1 MKKIALVSLLASS
14 VVMAGVDKT
23 EKESDWVFKGQGVAY
38 YQTTDSHGNG
48 DLFGQVS
55 SKGAL
60 GLQLSA
66 VNKNVIGGIGV
77 GFELSGLS
85 AAGLTDDFV
94 IGLVQNAG
102 GTTDA
107 AITQAYLTYGYNNT
121 NFKVGRQTLPKSL
134 SPFAF
139 SEGWNPFKNTFE
151 AALVVNTDIP
161 NTTLVGAYV
170 TKANNSVGDLSDFRR
185 IWNSDKVYMLTAQ
198 NKAFENLT
206 LTGSFYSLDDVA
218 QIDESQQAL
227 WGDAS
232 YKISD
237 INSFGIQAGKIYGD
251 FTDSVGGKD
260 TNAFGVKFA
269 TKLGMVK
276 TTFAYSSVDDGTI
289 NAANIAGFGVKSP
302 LYTQG
307 VLNQNSIKK
316 DSDTF
321 KITGVV
327 KAWGGS
333 VIAAY
338 AHSDL
343 GDAAIPSVFGTGVGG
358 KGTYQEFEL
367 MFKRKMTDNVN
378 MFFGYIRQNDNRQG
392 SDDGQNF
399 FRVWARYNF

>member
-1 MKKIALVSLLASS
+1 MKKTILALLVTSTF
-14 VVMAGVDKT
+14 VNAGENTT
-23 EKESDWVFKGQGVAY
+23 ETTSDWVFKGQGVAY
-38 YQTTDSHGNG
+38 YQTTNAHDNGN
-48 DLFGQVS
+48 LFNQSS

-66 VNKNVIGGIGV
+66 VNKDVIAGIGV

-85 AAGLTDDFV
+85 SAGLTDNFV
-94 IGLVQNAG
+94 SGMVQNAG

-107 AITQAYLTYGYNNT
+107 AITQAYLTYGFNNT
-121 NFKVGRQTLPKSL
+121 NLKIGRQTLPKAL
-134 SPFAF
+134 APFSY
-139 SEGWNPFKNTFE
+139 SEGWNVFKNTYE

-170 TKANNSVGDLSDFRR
+170 TKANNSVGDLSNFRR

-198 NKAFENLT
+198 NKSFENLT

-227 WGDAS
+227 WADAS

-237 INSFGIQAGKIYGD
+237 INSFGFQAGKIYGD

-260 TNAFGVKFA
+260 TNAFGVKYA
-269 TKLGMVK
+269 TKFGDVK

-289 NAANIAGFGVKSP
+289 NMANIAGFGVKSP

-307 VLNQNSIKK
+307 VLNQNSVKK

-321 KITGVV
+321 KITGVM
-327 KAWGGS
+327 KAWGGK

-338 AHSDL
+338 MHSDL
-343 GDAAIPSVFGTGVGG
+343 GDAALPSVFGTGVGG
-358 KGTYQEFEL
+358 EGTYQEFEL
-367 MFKRKMTDNVN
+367 MFKKKMTERVN
-378 MFFGYIRQNDNRQG
+378 MFFGYIRQNDDRQG

-399 FRVWARYNF
+399 FRVWAKYNF